1 MLDQSY
7 ICVIIDNEK
16 YYREVLEKE
25 NDKLG
30 ELISEEEFR
39 EMLLEEALSQVVDE
53 AYHVN
58 LNRIHRIVENI
69 TDFGDRQVMK
79 DFVEYVL
86 RIDGIF

>member
-30 ELISEEEFR
+30 ELITEEEFH
-39 EMLLEEALSQVVDE
+39 EMLLEEALAQVVTD
-53 AYHVN
+53 AYQVN
-58 LNRIHRIVENI
+58 LNRVHRIVETI
-69 TDFGDRQVMK
+69 VDFGDRQVLR
-79 DFVEYVL
+79 DFVEYVM
-86 RIDGIF
+86 RIDGIH